1 MRICRYFNSQSEFR
15 NSRREWLAD
24 PGCFR
29 TESNTSLAGF
39 GLSPAEVKHAVL
51 LATFSKPLLLAINH
65 DPPSRHF
72 DPFGTKFSVKPGQ
85 ANHSLQFT
93 KTLRASV
100 AIPICLATAAT

>member
-1 MRICRYFNSQSEFR
+1 MSSQVIINHFGFRNANFEFVAISLRNPNFAIR

-85 ANHSLQFT
+85 ANH
-93 KTLRASV
+93 
-100 AIPICLATAAT
+100 